1 MYTIILNQFLSLSVF
16 LDNAYEYT
24 TNKLCDIF
32 DNVIIYSIVH
42 DLSDPFKKTYSCI
55 FFPFLHLT
63 VNHAIFEYYLHTNN
77 IFDNASFFYE
87 SLVVHNRKLLH
98 FVSNK
103 SLKKITSDFKKL
115 DHLSITAGNCIFK
128 KMYKTM
134 TDTQLTADHIC
145 VLLKK
150 ELGTN
155 VICTNNE
162 LEEITFK
169 DIDVIN

>member
-1 MYTIILNQFLSLSVF
+1 
-16 LDNAYEYT
+16 
-24 TNKLCDIF
+24 
-32 DNVIIYSIVH
+32 
-42 DLSDPFKKTYSCI
+42 
-55 FFPFLHLT
+55 
-63 VNHAIFEYYLHTNN
+63 
-77 IFDNASFFYE
+77 
-87 SLVVHNRKLLH
+87 
-98 FVSNK
+98 
-103 SLKKITSDFKKL
+103 
-115 DHLSITAGNCIFK
+115 
-128 KMYKTM
+128 MYKTM